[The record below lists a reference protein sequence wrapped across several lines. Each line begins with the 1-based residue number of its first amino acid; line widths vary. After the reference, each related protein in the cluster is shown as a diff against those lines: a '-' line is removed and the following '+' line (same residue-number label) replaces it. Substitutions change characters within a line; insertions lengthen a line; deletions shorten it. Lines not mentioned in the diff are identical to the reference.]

1 MEYGEPNKVFRAYK
15 RYIRVSKNQIML
27 TEKWNEFQE
36 NAEIIPG
43 NFLEID

>member
-15 RYIRVSKNQIML
+15 RYIGVSKNQIML